1 MLKKLTSFLLSLLL
15 CLSLLPGQACAA
27 GEPDSP
33 QPPAVVEPLDPE
45 AHERGAAGGQWQLP
59 HFIRRLQAQTFF
71 HFLPHNGE
79 VAAVSK

>member
-1 MLKKLTSFLLSLLL
+1 MLKRLTSFLLSLML

-45 AHERGAAGGQWQLP
+45 EPVMPMSEDVPRKEEGHL
-59 HFIRRLQAQTFF
+59 
-71 HFLPHNGE
+71 
-79 VAAVSK
+79 

>member
-1 MLKKLTSFLLSLLL
+1 MAKKRKGASPMLKKLTSFLLSLLL

-45 AHERGAAGGQWQLP
+45 EPVRPMSEELP
-59 HFIRRLQAQTFF
+59 ED
-71 HFLPHNGE
+71 NGNYHI
-79 VAAVSK
+79 S

>member
-45 AHERGAAGGQWQLP
+45 EPVMPTSEELP
-59 HFIRRLQAQTFF
+59 ED
-71 HFLPHNGE
+71 NGNHHTL
-79 VAAVSK
+79 